1 VIKIVE
7 MSDLPALKLFEEI
20 QGLSNSLDFYGF
32 NTKEDQ
38 TRTWSLYDQDDENVR
53 QQTDG
58 ANTTNVA
65 TLSGKSSPARDA
77 WDPMLYNINLTTF
90 VEINIDEDAQVC
102 QQPVLETPITP
113 LPGIEE
119 LQMILNITH
128 QEFSR
133 SRQQSFSD
141 SLSGSA
147 SLMSQKVK

>member
-1 VIKIVE
+1 MIKIVE

-20 QGLSNSLDFYGF
+20 QGLSNSLDFYGL
-32 NTKEDQ
+32 NTKED
-38 TRTWSLYDQDDENVR
+38 RTWSLYDDENVR
-53 QQTDG
+53 QQTDE
-58 ANTTNVA
+58 ASNNTKVA

-119 LQMILNITH
+119 LQMIQNITH

>member
-1 VIKIVE
+1 

-53 QQTDG
+53 QQNDE
-58 ANTTNVA
+58 ASKNTTNVA

-90 VEINIDEDAQVC
+90 VEINIDEDAQVS

-133 SRQQSFSD
+133 SRQHSFSD